1 MYWWAHIGRG
11 VHRSCQRETHT
22 SWWTVRRAPVPR
34 RRGHRVQVRP
44 YPLPCQG
51 RPRRNGP
58 RPSPSM
64 WGNGGVLTSMN
75 HIVSVTQ
82 DTHAHT
88 HTYTHICKSN
98 ETDVGQDALENGS
111 NVFLEWWNDL
121 GCSLEPQLSI
131 TIIID
136 PFC

>member
-1 MYWWAHIGRG
+1 MGGGSTAAARGR
-11 VHRSCQRETHT
+11 HT
-22 SWWTVRRAPVPR
+22 QAGGQCGELLYLEGEGTGSRFA
-34 RRGHRVQVRP
+34 P

-88 HTYTHICKSN
+88 HAHTHTYTHICKSN

-121 GCSLEPQLSI
+121 GCSLEPRLSI